1 MGATFGPV
9 DIPRFADGLRQL
21 WDKFNSIDPA
31 TVAAM
36 AADGGAAVAR
46 GNGTAEEREVTSL
59 LLDLVSVAESN
70 NLRLQREFGLLIK
83 QQLYFDR
90 YTRILAPTLDPLRD
104 SRIGLQKKAAKESG
118 VLVEDAD
125 SMADNDSLEATLQDL
140 KDINAAMQEAVA
152 AATETGV
159 PLSLTPP
166 EGWEGEWPPPEWK
179 GPRPP
184 KGFKMTPENVAMLR
198 RMGVKIPETA
208 AEAEAVAVAVE
219 TSDGG
224 EGDET
229 PVVEV
234 GA

>member
-140 KDINAAMQEAVA
+140 KDINAAMQ
-152 AATETGV
+152 
-159 PLSLTPP
+159 PHPP